1 MELDGKIHERQKDY
15 DEMRTHI
22 INKLGIKVI
31 RFTNEEL
38 KTDLFEVI
46 SRLKEHLYKILLNL
60 PLSFQE
66 RGPRGEFIKEFKC
79 SANRKK

>member
-22 INKLGIKVI
+22 INKLGIKVT